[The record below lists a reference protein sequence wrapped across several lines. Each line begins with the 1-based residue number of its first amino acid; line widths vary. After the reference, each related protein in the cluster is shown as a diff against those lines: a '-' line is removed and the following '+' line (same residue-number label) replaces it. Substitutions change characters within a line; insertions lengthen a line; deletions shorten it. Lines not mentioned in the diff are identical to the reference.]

1 LIGFLSSGVSSDL
14 KESDRSASV
23 DALRE
28 PSSLGGDRMKVFL
41 IASLLLFPG
50 VAALAYEQP
59 HYEVVQEADDY
70 EVRRYEAY
78 LVAET
83 EVSGSFEDVGNEAFR
98 RLAGF
103 LFGANRT
110 REKMAMTAPVTQQP
124 LRPAKLEKTA
134 PVTQTARPGAAA
146 YTFAFMMPA
155 RFTRETLPEPTDP
168 RVVIREV
175 PSRLLVARRF
185 SGTWSA
191 DHFAS
196 NEATL
201 RDAAQRAGFAFVG
214 EPIYARYN
222 APFVPWFLR
231 RNEVLLEVR
240 E

>member
-1 LIGFLSSGVSSDL
+1 MSGN
-14 KESDRSASV
+14 
-23 DALRE
+23 
-28 PSSLGGDRMKVFL
+28 
-41 IASLLLFPG
+41 
-50 VAALAYEQP
+50 
-59 HYEVVQEADDY
+59 
-70 EVRRYEAY
+70 
-78 LVAET
+78 
-83 EVSGSFEDVGNEAFR
+83 FEDVGNEAFR

-103 LFGANRT
+103 LLGANRM
-110 REKMAMTAPVTQQP
+110 REKMAMTAPVTQEP
-124 LRPAKLEKTA
+124 LRSEQLEMTA
-134 PVTQTARPGAAA
+134 PVTQTARSGAAT
-146 YTFAFMMPA
+146 YTFAFVMPG

-191 DHFAS
+191 DNFAD

-201 RDAAQRAGFAFVG
+201 RDAAQRAGFALIG

-231 RNEVLLEVR
+231 RNEVLFEVR